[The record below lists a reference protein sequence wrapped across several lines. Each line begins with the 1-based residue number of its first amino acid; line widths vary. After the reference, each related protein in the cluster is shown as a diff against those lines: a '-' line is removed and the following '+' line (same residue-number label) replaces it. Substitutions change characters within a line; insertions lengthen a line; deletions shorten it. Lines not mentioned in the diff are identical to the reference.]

1 MSDLAGLKIINLCVA
16 CRDVDKGPP
25 EIDYS
30 ESQLESCRV
39 NQRFFNE
46 QAAL

>member
-16 CRDVDKGPP
+16 YRNVDKGHP
-25 EIDYS
+25 EMDHS
-30 ESQLESCRV
+30 ESQLESGRV